1 MRKKLLSILV
11 LLCLTVTSACASPL
25 TDANTATKDIFLSPG
40 VWNLDNAIYAAYVW
54 DSNGNAWFPFTELPG
69 TNYYLA
75 QVPDNYTGLVL
86 VRLRPNSADG
96 YMPDNNGLN
105 WANEWNQTA
114 DIDFSAVADMTTFAI
129 TGWDDGGGKGYSAFS
144 QMNPNSAKVS
154 LKKVVAIAKIFDDID
169 TSNAEALLLNPDA
182 SPANVI
188 AELQDLGKATKDKT
202 KEVMDEAKQFFATFD
217 GDAATNLD
225 AYFTAAETALDGTDF
240 DAISNSLLALAS
252 NALPYAQS
260 AMGKVN
266 DYLQK
271 MGSET
276 INSDLEAIQSIIQSI
291 ILSPSDIKS
300 DLPNL
305 IAAIKQLKGD
315 MTGAAATYMNTVKTL
330 IDDAEAAGKDVSEVK
345 AAYTTIKTKAAAYLL
360 NSATLVEMGKA
371 LYDLIKEVEEY
382 KEAQEVP
389 TGISG
394 FTAEKQNSATIYNLN
409 GQRVEKAQKG
419 LYIINGKKVMV
430 K

>member
-69 TNYYLA
+69 TDYYLA

-96 YMPDNNGLN
+96 YKPDNNGLN
-105 WANEWNQTA
+105 WDNKWNQTA

-129 TGWDDGGGKGYSAFS
+129 TGWDDGGGEDKSAFS
-144 QMNPNSAKVS
+144 KINPNSAKVS
-154 LKKVVAIAKIFDDID
+154 LKKVVAVAKIFDLD

-182 SPANVI
+182 SQTDLMN
-188 AELQDLGKATKDKT
+188 ELQTLGTATKEET
-202 KEVMDEAKQFFATFD
+202 KKAVANAKQFFETFD
-217 GDAATNLD
+217 A
-225 AYFTAAETALDGTDF
+225 TAAAALEDKFAAANTALDGNDF
-240 DAISNSLLALAS
+240 DAITEALQKLAN
-252 NALPYAQS
+252 NALVVGQATLLKVDEYLRKMEDETLNAHLDDIKAKMATYSGSASDLLDLMGDIEGMKSDMYAV
-260 AMGKVN
+260 ATAYMTKVN
-266 DYLQK
+266 
-271 MGSET
+271 T
-276 INSDLEAIQSIIQSI
+276 
-291 ILSPSDIKS
+291 
-300 DLPNL
+300 L
-305 IAAIKQLKGD
+305 IADG
-315 MTGAAATYMNTVKTL
+315 T
-330 IDDAEAAGKDVSEVK
+330 AAGKDVSDVQT
-345 AAYTTIKTKAAAYLL
+345 AFNNAFVTAAAYK
-360 NSATLVEMGKA
+360 SSTATLVEMGKA

>member
-11 LLCLTVTSACASPL
+11 LLCLTVTSAWASPL
-25 TDANTATKDIFLSPG
+25 TD
-40 VWNLDNAIYAAYVW
+40 NLK
-54 DSNGNAWFPFTELPG
+54 
-69 TNYYLA
+69 A
-75 QVPDNYTGLVL
+75 QL
-86 VRLRPNSADG
+86 
-96 YMPDNNGLN
+96 
-105 WANEWNQTA
+105 Q
-114 DIDFSAVADMTTFAI
+114 
-129 TGWDDGGGKGYSAFS
+129 
-144 QMNPNSAKVS
+144 
-154 LKKVVAIAKIFDDID
+154 KVVAVATIFGLD

-182 SPANVI
+182 SQTDLMN
-188 AELQDLGKATKDKT
+188 ELQTLGTATKDKT
-202 KEVMDEAKQFFATFD
+202 KEVMADAKEFFATFD
-217 GDAATNLD
+217 GVAATNLG
-225 AYFTAAETALDGTDF
+225 AYFTAAETALEGTDF

-276 INSDLEAIQSIIQSI
+276 INSDLEAIQSIIRS
-291 ILSPSDIKS
+291 SSDIKS
-300 DLPNL
+300 DLPKL
-305 IAAIKQLKGD
+305 IAAIKKLKED
-315 MTGAAATYMNTVKTL
+315 MTGAAMTYMSTVQTL
-330 IDDAEAAGKDVSEVK
+330 ISDANAAGKDVSEVE
-345 AAYTTIKTKAAAYLL
+345 AAYTTTVTKAMA
-360 NSATLVEMGKA
+360 SASLVEMGKA
-371 LYDLIKEVEEY
+371 LYDLIKAVEEY

-394 FTAEKQNSATIYNLN
+394 FTAEKQNNATIYNLN

>member
-69 TNYYLA
+69 TDYYLA

-96 YMPDNNGLN
+96 YKPDNNGLN
-105 WANEWNQTA
+105 WDNKWNQTA

-129 TGWDDGGGKGYSAFS
+129 TGWDDGGGEDKSAFS
-144 QMNPNSAKVS
+144 KINPNSAKVS

-188 AELQDLGKATKDKT
+188 AELQTLGTATKDKT
-202 KEVMDEAKQFFATFD
+202 KEVVADAEEFFKTFD
-217 GDAATNLD
+217 GDAATNLG
-225 AYFTAAETALDGTDF
+225 AYFTAAKTALEGTDF

-252 NALPYAQS
+252 NALVYGQS

-271 MGSET
+271 MGDET
-276 INSDLEAIQSIIQSI
+276 INSDLEAIQSII
-291 ILSPSDIKS
+291 LSSSDIKS

-305 IAAIKQLKGD
+305 IAAIKKLKED
-315 MTGAAATYMNTVKTL
+315 MIPAATTYMSYVNNL
-330 IDDAEAAGKDVSEVK
+330 INDGTKEGKDVSAVSTAFTNAIAT
-345 AAYTTIKTKAAAYLL
+345 AAFYNDNAA
-360 NSATLVEMGKA
+360 TMVEMGKA
-371 LYDLIKEVEEY
+371 LYELIKAVEEY

>member
-1 MRKKLLSILV
+1 MRKKILSILV

-25 TDANTATKDIFLSPG
+25 TDANTATKDIFLLPG

-69 TNYYLA
+69 TDYYLA

-96 YMPDNNGLN
+96 YKPDNNGLN
-105 WANEWNQTA
+105 WDNKWNQTA
-114 DIDFSAVADMTTFAI
+114 DINFSAVADMTTFAI
-129 TGWDDGGGKGYSAFS
+129 TGWDDGGGEDKSAFS
-144 QMNPNSAKVS
+144 QINPNNAKVS

-182 SPANVI
+182 SPADVI
-188 AELQDLGKATKDKT
+188 AELQTLGTATKDKT
-202 KEVMDEAKQFFATFD
+202 KDVVADAEEFFATFD
-217 GDAATNLD
+217 GDAATNLA
-225 AYFTAAETALDGTDF
+225 AYFSAAKTALEGTDF

-252 NALPYAQS
+252 NALVYGQS

-266 DYLQK
+266 YYLQK

-276 INSDLEAIQSIIQSI
+276 INNDLHAIQSI
-291 ILSPSDIKS
+291 ILSSSDIKS

-315 MTGAAATYMNTVKTL
+315 MTDAAATYMTTVQTL
-330 IDDAEAAGKDVSEVK
+330 ISDAKAAGKDVSKVE
-345 AAYTTIKTKAAAYLL
+345 AAFTTTFTKAMAYSL

-371 LYDLIKEVEEY
+371 LYELIKAVEEY

-389 TGISG
+389 TGING
-394 FTAEKQNSATIYNLN
+394 FTAEKQNDATIYNLN

>member
-69 TNYYLA
+69 TDYYLA
-75 QVPDNYTGLVL
+75 QVPGNYTGLVL

-96 YMPDNNGLN
+96 YKPDNNGLN
-105 WANEWNQTA
+105 WDNKWNQTA
-114 DIDFSAVADMTTFAI
+114 DINFSAVADMTTFAI
-129 TGWDDGGGKGYSAFS
+129 TGWDDGGGEDKSAFS
-144 QMNPNSAKVS
+144 QINPNNAKVS

-225 AYFTAAETALDGTDF
+225 AYFTAAETALEGTDF
-240 DAISNSLLALAS
+240 DAISDNLLELAS
-252 NALPYAQS
+252 NALVYGQS
-260 AMGKVN
+260 AMSKVN

-271 MGSET
+271 MGDET
-276 INSDLEAIQSIIQSI
+276 INNDLVAIQSI
-291 ILSPSDIKS
+291 ILSSSDIKS

-305 IAAIKQLKGD
+305 IAAIKKLKED
-315 MTGAAATYMNTVKTL
+315 MTDAAATYMTTVKTL
-330 IDDAEAAGKDVSEVK
+330 ISDAKAAGKDVDEVE

-382 KEAQEVP
+382 KEAQEII

-394 FTAEKQNSATIYNLN
+394 FTAEKQNNATIYNLN
-409 GQRVEKAQKG
+409 GQCVEKAQKG

>member
-11 LLCLTVTSACASPL
+11 LLCLTVTSAWASPL
-25 TDANTATKDIFLSPG
+25 TD
-40 VWNLDNAIYAAYVW
+40 NLK
-54 DSNGNAWFPFTELPG
+54 
-69 TNYYLA
+69 A
-75 QVPDNYTGLVL
+75 QL
-86 VRLRPNSADG
+86 
-96 YMPDNNGLN
+96 
-105 WANEWNQTA
+105 Q
-114 DIDFSAVADMTTFAI
+114 
-129 TGWDDGGGKGYSAFS
+129 
-144 QMNPNSAKVS
+144 
-154 LKKVVAIAKIFDDID
+154 KVVAVATIFGLD

-182 SPANVI
+182 SQTDLMN
-188 AELQDLGKATKDKT
+188 ELQTLGTATKDKT
-202 KEVMDEAKQFFATFD
+202 KEVMADAKEFFATFD
-217 GDAATNLD
+217 GVAATNLA
-225 AYFTAAETALDGTDF
+225 AYFSAAETALEGTDF

-252 NALPYAQS
+252 NALVDGQS
-260 AMGKVN
+260 AMSKVN

-271 MGSET
+271 MGDET
-276 INSDLEAIQSIIQSI
+276 INNDLYAIQSI
-291 ILSPSDIKS
+291 ILSSSDIKS

-315 MTGAAATYMNTVKTL
+315 MTNAAATYMNTVQTL
-330 IDDAEAAGKDVSEVK
+330 INDAKAAGKDVSEVED
-345 AAYTTIKTKAAAYLL
+345 AYNTIKTKAAAYLL
-360 NSATLVEMGKA
+360 NYASLVEMGKA
-371 LYDLIKEVEEY
+371 LYDLIIEVEEY

>member
-11 LLCLTVTSACASPL
+11 LLCLTVTSAWASPL
-25 TDANTATKDIFLSPG
+25 TD
-40 VWNLDNAIYAAYVW
+40 NLK
-54 DSNGNAWFPFTELPG
+54 
-69 TNYYLA
+69 A
-75 QVPDNYTGLVL
+75 QL
-86 VRLRPNSADG
+86 
-96 YMPDNNGLN
+96 
-105 WANEWNQTA
+105 Q
-114 DIDFSAVADMTTFAI
+114 
-129 TGWDDGGGKGYSAFS
+129 
-144 QMNPNSAKVS
+144 
-154 LKKVVAIAKIFDDID
+154 KVVAVATIFDLD
-169 TSNAEALLLNPDA
+169 TSNAKALLLNPDA
-182 SPANVI
+182 SQTDLMN
-188 AELQDLGKATKDKT
+188 ELQTLGKATKDKT
-202 KEVMDEAKQFFATFD
+202 KEVMDDAKEFFATFD
-217 GDAATNLD
+217 GDAATNLAD
-225 AYFTAAETALDGTDF
+225 YFTAAETALEGTDF
-240 DAISNSLLALAS
+240 DAISDNLLALAS
-252 NALPYAQS
+252 NALVYGQS
-260 AMGKVN
+260 AMSKVN

-276 INSDLEAIQSIIQSI
+276 INNDLNAIQSIIQSI
-291 ILSPSDIKS
+291 ILSSSDIKN

-315 MTGAAATYMNTVKTL
+315 MTSAAAIYMNTVQTL
-330 IDDAEAAGKDVSEVK
+330 IDDAKDAGKDVSEVED
-345 AAYTTIKTKAAAYLL
+345 AYTTIKTKAAAYLL

>member
-69 TNYYLA
+69 TDYYLA
-75 QVPDNYTGLVL
+75 QVPGNYTGLVL

-96 YMPDNNGLN
+96 YKPDNNGLN
-105 WANEWNQTA
+105 WDNKWNQTA
-114 DIDFSAVADMTTFAI
+114 DINFSAVADMTTFAI
-129 TGWDDGGGKGYSAFS
+129 TGWDDGGGEDKSAFS
-144 QMNPNSAKVS
+144 QINPNNAKVS

-225 AYFTAAETALDGTDF
+225 AYFTAAETALEGTDF
-240 DAISNSLLALAS
+240 DAISDNLLELAS
-252 NALPYAQS
+252 NALVYGQS
-260 AMGKVN
+260 AMSKVN

-271 MGSET
+271 MGDET
-276 INSDLEAIQSIIQSI
+276 INNDLVAIQSI
-291 ILSPSDIKS
+291 ILSSSDIKS

-305 IAAIKQLKGD
+305 IAAIKKLKED
-315 MTGAAATYMNTVKTL
+315 MTDAAATYMTTVKTL
-330 IDDAEAAGKDVSEVK
+330 ISDAKAAGKDVDEVE

-382 KEAQEVP
+382 KEAQEII

-394 FTAEKQNSATIYNLN
+394 FTAEKQNNATIYNLN

>member
-11 LLCLTVTSACASPL
+11 LLCLTVTSAWASPL
-25 TDANTATKDIFLSPG
+25 TD
-40 VWNLDNAIYAAYVW
+40 NLK
-54 DSNGNAWFPFTELPG
+54 
-69 TNYYLA
+69 A
-75 QVPDNYTGLVL
+75 QL
-86 VRLRPNSADG
+86 
-96 YMPDNNGLN
+96 
-105 WANEWNQTA
+105 Q
-114 DIDFSAVADMTTFAI
+114 
-129 TGWDDGGGKGYSAFS
+129 
-144 QMNPNSAKVS
+144 
-154 LKKVVAIAKIFDDID
+154 KVVAVATIFGLD

-182 SPANVI
+182 SQTDLMN
-188 AELQDLGKATKDKT
+188 ELQTLGTATKDKT

-225 AYFTAAETALDGTDF
+225 AYFTAAETALEGTDF
-240 DAISNSLLALAS
+240 DAISDNLLELAS
-252 NALPYAQS
+252 NALVYGQS
-260 AMGKVN
+260 AMSKVN

-271 MGSET
+271 MEDET
-276 INSDLEAIQSIIQSI
+276 INNDLVAIQSI
-291 ILSPSDIKS
+291 ILSSSDIKS

-305 IAAIKQLKGD
+305 IAAIKKLKED
-315 MTGAAATYMNTVKTL
+315 MTDAAMTYMTTVKTL
-330 IDDAEAAGKDVSEVK
+330 ISDAEAAGKDVSKVE
-345 AAYTTIKTKAAAYLL
+345 AAYNTIKTKALAYLS
-360 NSATLVEMGKA
+360 NSATLVEMGEA

-382 KEAQEVP
+382 KKAQEVP

>member
-69 TNYYLA
+69 TDYYLV

-96 YMPDNNGLN
+96 YKPDNNGLN
-105 WANEWNQTA
+105 WDNKWNQTA

-129 TGWDDGGGKGYSAFS
+129 TGWDDGGGEDKSAFS
-144 QMNPNSAKVS
+144 KINPNSAKVS

-188 AELQDLGKATKDKT
+188 AELQTLGTATKDKT
-202 KEVMDEAKQFFATFD
+202 KEVVADAEEFFKTFD
-217 GDAATNLD
+217 GDAATNLG
-225 AYFTAAETALDGTDF
+225 AYFTAAKTALEGTDF

-252 NALPYAQS
+252 NALVYGQS

-266 DYLQK
+266 DYLPCCNNIHELCK
-271 MGSET
+271 
-276 INSDLEAIQSIIQSI
+276 
-291 ILSPSDIKS
+291 
-300 DLPNL
+300 
-305 IAAIKQLKGD
+305 
-315 MTGAAATYMNTVKTL
+315 
-330 IDDAEAAGKDVSEVK
+330 
-345 AAYTTIKTKAAAYLL
+345 
-360 NSATLVEMGKA
+360 
-371 LYDLIKEVEEY
+371 
-382 KEAQEVP
+382 
-389 TGISG
+389 
-394 FTAEKQNSATIYNLN
+394 
-409 GQRVEKAQKG
+409 
-419 LYIINGKKVMV
+419 
-430 K
+430 